1 MSQKKLKA
9 VDGSLLSNSF
19 NRKIRLSYRINIL
32 FITAS
37 LPFSI
42 IFQFMGYPR
51 LSISVVIF
59 NIIFAFSLA
68 LIWYKYQIL
77 GRLLMLMMGTTAL
90 VFYSLILGENA
101 GVQYISIAFAAIP
114 FVLFDKKE
122 QFWAYLSS
130 FFTVATFFISWHLN
144 YSSPGHLSI
153 ELSGLSKEIIFILMT
168 IVAFVFSVGSVFFYK
183 RSSTKF
189 ESDLQDSNTQ
199 LQTTIQTHPRNPRK
213 RSRANP

>member
-90 VFYSLILGENA
+90 VFYSLMSA
-101 GVQYISIAFAAIP
+101 P
-114 FVLFDKKE
+114 PK
-122 QFWAYLSS
+122 
-130 FFTVATFFISWHLN
+130 
-144 YSSPGHLSI
+144 
-153 ELSGLSKEIIFILMT
+153 
-168 IVAFVFSVGSVFFYK
+168 
-183 RSSTKF
+183 
-189 ESDLQDSNTQ
+189 
-199 LQTTIQTHPRNPRK
+199 
-213 RSRANP
+213 